1 MSLPRSVWRTSK
13 ESTLKPLRRV
23 AVGLLLTSALCSHA
37 GIDFEPCVLT
47 VPDGRSE
54 ISAECGTSQVPLDPG
69 SPHGERIELFVA
81 RISALS
87 GTPEPD
93 PFMVIAGGPGQAST
107 TFYAQAGSVFSR
119 IRRTREIVLIDQRGT
134 GSSTPLPCENIEN
147 EDALLA
153 SDAFVRLGA
162 ECIDELSH
170 DPAYFTTSVAVA
182 DLERVRETLGYP
194 SLNIYG
200 VSYGTRVAQH
210 YLKRHPERV
219 RSVILD
225 GVVPP
230 GLALGPGVA
239 IDAQRA
245 LDSLLARCA
254 ASPACRDAYP
264 ELNDQLGN
272 LLTRLRASPSTIT
285 IPHPRSGASTTLT
298 LTDEMVAGIVR
309 LLTYSPQ
316 TAALIPLLVRAAA
329 EGDYG
334 PLAAQVL
341 MVSEEVY
348 DALSLGMHFAVVCT
362 EDVPFWGEVNRAA
375 LEETYLGSVQVD
387 ALGEICKSWPRGLID
402 EDFARPLKTD
412 VPVILLSGEDDPVT
426 PPSYAEK
433 SLEGLTNHR
442 HVSLTHQAHGQ
453 LATGCVPR
461 LMGAFVKGADPE
473 AFDDPCLKAVDGF
486 PIFTTP
492 MGPSP

>member
-1 MSLPRSVWRTSK
+1 M
-13 ESTLKPLRRV
+13 E
-23 AVGLLLTSALCSHA
+23 
-37 GIDFEPCVLT
+37 FEPCVLT
-47 VPDGRSE
+47 VPGGRSE
-54 ISAECGTSQVPLDPG
+54 AAASCGSLAVPLDPDN
-69 SPHGERIELFVA
+69 PDGERIELLVA

-87 GTPEPD
+87 GEPDPD

-107 TFYAQAGSVFSR
+107 TFYAQARSAFSS
-119 IRRTREIVLIDQRGT
+119 IRRTRDIVLIDQRGT
-134 GSSTPLPCENIEN
+134 GSSTPLPCENMEN

-162 ECIDELSH
+162 ECADGLSH
-170 DPAYFTTSVAVA
+170 DPAYFTTSVAVH

-210 YLKRHPERV
+210 YLKRYPEHV

-230 GLALGPGVA
+230 GLALGPGIA

-254 ASPACRDAYP
+254 ASPACLDAYP
-264 ELNDQLGN
+264 NLNDQLAE
-272 LLTRLRASPSTIT
+272 LLTRLRASPPPIT
-285 IPHPRSGASTTLT
+285 IPHPRTGVSTTLT

-341 MVSEEVY
+341 MVSEEIY
-348 DALSLGMHFAVVCT
+348 GALSLGMHFAVVCT
-362 EDVPFWGEVNRAA
+362 EDVPFWGEVDRTA

-387 ALGEICKSWPRGLID
+387 ALWEVCKSWPRGFID
-402 EDFARPLKTD
+402 DDFGRPLASD

-426 PPSYAEK
+426 PPSYAEM
-433 SLEGLTNHR
+433 SVAGLTNHR
-442 HVSLTHQAHGQ
+442 HVSLRHQAHGQ

-461 LMGAFVKGADPE
+461 LMGAFVDSADPA
-473 AFDDPCLKAVDGF
+473 AFDDPCLEAVDGF

-492 MGPSP
+492 MGPPP

>member
-1 MSLPRSVWRTSK
+1 M
-13 ESTLKPLRRV
+13 
-23 AVGLLLTSALCSHA
+23 
-37 GIDFEPCVLT
+37 D
-47 VPDGRSE
+47 PDN
-54 ISAECGTSQVPLDPG
+54 PD
-69 SPHGERIELFVA
+69 GERIELFVA

-93 PFMVIAGGPGQAST
+93 PFVVIAGGPGQAST
-107 TFYAQAGSVFSR
+107 TFYTQARSVFSR
-119 IRRTREIVLIDQRGT
+119 IRRTRDIVLIDQRGT
-134 GSSTPLPCENIEN
+134 GSSTPLACQNIEN
-147 EDALLA
+147 EDALIA
-153 SDAFVRLGA
+153 SDAFIRLGA
-162 ECIDELSH
+162 ECVDGLPH

-182 DLERVRETLGYP
+182 DLERVREALGFP

-210 YLKRHPERV
+210 YLKRYPERV
-219 RSVILD
+219 RTVILD

-230 GLALGPGVA
+230 GLALGPGIA

-254 ASPACRDAYP
+254 AIPECRGAYP
-264 ELNDQLGN
+264 ELNDQLGI
-272 LLTRLRASPSTIT
+272 LLTRLKASPPTIT
-285 IPHPRSGASTTLT
+285 IPHPRSGAPTTLT
-298 LTDEMVAGIVR
+298 LTDEMAAGIVR

-316 TAALIPLLVRAAA
+316 TAALIPVLVRAAA
-329 EGDYG
+329 EGDHG

-348 DALSLGMHFAVVCT
+348 EALSLGMHFAVVCT
-362 EDVPFWGEVNRAA
+362 EDVPFWGEVDRAA

-387 ALGEICKSWPRGLID
+387 ALGEICKSWPRGLLD
-402 EDFARPLKTD
+402 EDFARPLETD

-433 SLEGLTNHR
+433 SVAGLTNHR
-442 HVSLTHQAHGQ
+442 HVSLPHQAHGQ

-461 LMGAFVKGADPE
+461 LMGAFVEGADPE
-473 AFDDPCLKAVDGF
+473 AFDDACLEAVGSF
-486 PIFTTP
+486 PVFTTP
-492 MGPSP
+492 MGPPP